1 MKKPVKICPRD
12 VGEWWVGREALRL
25 VAKAC
30 DNGSGSS
37 VHGEETATDIS
48 ATPRNRKIIGSLG
61 IGPLCRVNIF
71 ETSNLGSYINLM
83 KFYKIATFLKAILY
97 Y

>member
-1 MKKPVKICPRD
+1 
-12 VGEWWVGREALRL
+12 
-25 VAKAC
+25 
-30 DNGSGSS
+30 
-37 VHGEETATDIS
+37 
-48 ATPRNRKIIGSLG
+48 LG